1 MIINTFLRY
10 TNKEIKERKK
20 RMIDD
25 FLKFALNHIGIS
37 KEEFDKFVEDLKAG
51 KIESYNNI

>member
-1 MIINTFLRY
+1 
-10 TNKEIKERKK
+10 
-20 RMIDD
+20 MIDD